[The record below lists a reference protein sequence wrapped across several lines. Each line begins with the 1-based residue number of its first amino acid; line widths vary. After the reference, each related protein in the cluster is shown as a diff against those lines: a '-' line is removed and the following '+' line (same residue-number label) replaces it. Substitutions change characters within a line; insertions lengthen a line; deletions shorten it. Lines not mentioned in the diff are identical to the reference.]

1 MRKIKL
7 IPLVLILIFLLG
19 CTQNQPFQ
27 EYKSQSSE
35 SNLKTTPSS
44 NRTPT
49 PLLEKPTPSFTPPP
63 LVMTPVHPGTVV
75 MDFIEFYNERNA
87 TKLYE
92 MLSDRIKKN
101 VSIEDVREELNFA
114 ETRNITLSPN
124 EKLFAKSGLM
134 ENGTTI
140 YTANITI
147 SYENGV
153 KNATIEFRILYTRY
167 ITEKDNLTY
176 IGFQP
181 TIDAWIFE
189 EIRRSIKDRQ

>member
-7 IPLVLILIFLLG
+7 IPLVLILILLPG
-19 CTQNQPFQ
+19 CTQNQPSQ
-27 EYKSQSSE
+27 EFKSKSHE
-35 SNLKTTPSS
+35 SDLKTTPSS

-49 PLLEKPTPSFTPPP
+49 PFPEKPTPSFTPPP

-75 MDFIEFYNERNA
+75 MDFIEFYNGRNA

-134 ENGTTI
+134 KNGTTI

-153 KNATIEFRILYTRY
+153 KNATIEFRILYKRY
-167 ITEKDNLTY
+167 ITEKDDLTY

-189 EIRRSIKDRQ
+189 EIRRLIK

>member
-1 MRKIKL
+1 VRKIKL

-19 CTQNQPFQ
+19 CTQNHQLL
-27 EYKSQSSE
+27 KSQPSE
-35 SNLKTTPSS
+35 TNLKNTHSS

-49 PLLEKPTPSFTPPP
+49 PPPEKPAPTFTPPP

-75 MDFIEFYNERNA
+75 TDFIEFYNERNA

-92 MLSDRIKKN
+92 MFSDRIKKN
-101 VSIEDVREELNFA
+101 ISIEDIREELNFA
-114 ETRNITLSPN
+114 ETYNITLIPN
-124 EKLFAKSGLM
+124 EKLFAKNGLT
-134 ENGTTI
+134 ENGMTT
-140 YTANITI
+140 YTVNITV

-153 KNATIEFRILYTRY
+153 KNATIEFRILYEKY
-167 ITEKDNLTY
+167 VTEKDNLTY

-189 EIRRSIKDRQ
+189 EIRRLIE